1 MLTRPGRAYVEPFVG
16 GANVL
21 ARIPE
26 GPPRL
31 ASDANAALI
40 HMWRAVAQGWEPP
53 DNVTREQ
60 RDAALSLP
68 DENPLKAFMRIGCG
82 FAGNWTSGYAAD
94 SRGSNYAK
102 VSKSSINKIRRMIRG
117 VIFDPVD
124 YRKACY
130 PKDAIVYCDPPYAGT
145 TGYGAVGAFDSS
157 EFWRFFT
164 QMSLAG
170 RLVVVSEYAAPEDWP
185 CVWQKSVT
193 TGIRGKTGRLPRVE
207 RLFVHRTQL
216 HAYLNR

>member
-21 ARIPE
+21 ARIPK

-40 HMWRAVAQGWEPP
+40 HMWSAVAQGWEPP
-53 DNVTREQ
+53 SVVTRDDYE
-60 RDAALSLP
+60 RAKTLP
-68 DENPLKAFMRIGCG
+68 DENPLKAFVGFGCS
-82 FAGNWTSGYAAD
+82 FAGIWFRSYAFSGA
-94 SRGSNYAK
+94 RNYAGNAYRAVAK
-102 VSKSSINKIRRMIRG
+102 KRDGISG
-117 VIFDPVD
+117 AIFTPVD

-130 PKDAIVYCDPPYAGT
+130 PEDAIVYCDPPYAGT
-145 TGYGAVGAFDSS
+145 AGYGEVGAIDSS

-193 TGIRGKTGRLPRVE
+193 TGIRGKTGGLPRVE